1 MPSPSISP
9 IDSTTSSSTQSTTS
23 RITSS
28 TSSKPPFARS
38 SSYSHVFPSTQNLV
52 NPVPGAPNPRG
63 LSEDTKAL
71 ARKLLQNQPQCP
83 AIQGERTKLFSNGL
97 QWLLDAATETE
108 KNAGRP
114 ARHSTRVAPL
124 TEDAVRKLDKHG
136 RHSRIQEIREN
147 ESVASST
154 VDRARIDAWVSETD
168 SVHRGIVAATNNITK
183 S

>member
-1 MPSPSISP
+1 MPAPSISP
-9 IDSTTSSSTQSTTS
+9 MESTTSSSTKSITS

-28 TSSKPPFARS
+28 TSSTQPPFARS
-38 SSYSHVFPSTQNLV
+38 SSYSHNLV
-52 NPVPGAPNPRG
+52 NPVPGAPTTRG

-71 ARKLLQNQPQCP
+71 ARKLLQSQPLCP
-83 AIQGERTKLFSNGL
+83 AMHDERTKLFSNGL

-108 KNAGRP
+108 RDASSP

-136 RHSRIQEIREN
+136 RHSRIKAVGEN

-154 VDRARIDAWVSETD
+154 VDRARIDAWVSGTD
-168 SVHRGIVAATNNITK
+168 SVH
-183 S
+183 

>member
-9 IDSTTSSSTQSTTS
+9 MDSTTSSSTQSTTS
-23 RITSS
+23 CITSS

-108 KNAGRP
+108 KN
-114 ARHSTRVAPL
+114 
-124 TEDAVRKLDKHG
+124 
-136 RHSRIQEIREN
+136 EIREN